1 MSLLSRASRMM
12 HKIRM
17 LLDLS
22 IIPGQFELPT
32 GLFLL
37 TQEAEEPI
45 IVEFHQVI
53 IVHLNGH
60 KVFELLD
67 AMVDLRDLVV
77 IAKDLEDLMSL
88 QVPRVRLA
96 SGTLPLFVIVP
107 DLSDLPPYPV
117 SRRNYCHQSIS

>member
-1 MSLLSRASRMM
+1 MM

-17 LLDLS
+17 LLDPS
-22 IIPGQFELPT
+22 IIPGQFEFPT

-67 AMVDLRDLVV
+67 AMVDFRDLVV
-77 IAKDLEDLMSL
+77 IVNDIEDFTSF
-88 QVPRVRLA
+88 QVPRIRFA
-96 SGTLPLFVIVP
+96 SGILPLPVVVP
-107 DLSDLPPYPV
+107 DLSDLSPYPTCH
-117 SRRNYCHQSIS
+117 RNYCYQSIS